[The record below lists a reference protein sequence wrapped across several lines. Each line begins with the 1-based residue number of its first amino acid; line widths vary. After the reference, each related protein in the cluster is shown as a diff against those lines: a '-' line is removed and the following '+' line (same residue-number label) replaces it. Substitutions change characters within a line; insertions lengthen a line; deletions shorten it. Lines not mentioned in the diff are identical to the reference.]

1 MFNAFYSKHQIDDF
15 LKRVYRATNLKFGNW
30 IAVPQTINLCLLYL
44 KKKAATEMKTRDILV
59 LDEATSFETEQGDDI
74 QNDIR
79 KCSR

>member
-30 IAVPQTINLCLLYL
+30 IAVPQTINLCYNM
-44 KKKAATEMKTRDILV
+44 AATEMKTRDILV